1 MTRARA
7 KMLETMQSSW
17 LAASG
22 RSISRLGFGAM
33 GLCGCFGQIE
43 ERELIGS
50 VLHSLEKGISFIDT
64 ARGYGDSERIIGL
77 ALREWRGERPFLATK
92 VESLGADNTRWALPP
107 DVSRTFPKGHVRHNA
122 EQSLKMLGVDHL
134 DLLQLHVY
142 WPNWGV
148 DGYWMEELQ
157 ALKRE
162 GKVGMIGVSAPDH
175 RHDVVLPLVMSGLID
190 SVQTILN
197 VFDPLALD
205 CLVPACRARGV
216 AVIARCVLDEG
227 GLSGLLSNGTVF
239 EDGDFRKSY
248 FASVPRAEYCARVD
262 ELRRFLPS
270 EACTLA
276 ALAIKFAIHDP
287 GVTTAISSMH
297 VRRFA
302 DENIAA
308 LNEPGLS
315 EQTFDLLRRKHR
327 WVRNFYD
334 SKYWS

>member
-1 MTRARA
+1 
-7 KMLETMQSSW
+7 
-17 LAASG
+17 
-22 RSISRLGFGAM
+22 M
-33 GLCGCFGQIE
+33 GLCGCFGQLD

-50 VLHSLEKGISFIDT
+50 VLHSLEKGVNFIDT
-64 ARGYGDSERIIGL
+64 ARGYGESERIVGA

-92 VESLGADNTRWALPP
+92 VESLGGDNTRWALPP
-107 DVSRTFPKGHVRHNA
+107 DVNATFPKGHIRQNA
-122 EQSLKMLGVDHL
+122 EQSLKLLGVEQL

-142 WPNWGV
+142 WPNWGIE
-148 DGYWMEELQ
+148 GYWMDDLQ

-162 GKVGMIGVSAPDH
+162 GKVGMVGVSAPDH
-175 RHDVVLPLVMSGLID
+175 RHDVVLPLVLSGLID

-227 GLSGLLSNGTVF
+227 GLSGFLTPETQF
-239 EDGDFRKSY
+239 DEGDFRKSY
-248 FASVPRAEYCARVD
+248 FESVPRAEYCARVD
-262 ELRRFLPS
+262 ELRRFVPK
-270 EACTLA
+270 EAGSLA
-276 ALAIKFAIHDP
+276 ALAIKFAIHEP

-308 LNEPGLS
+308 VDELGLS
-315 EQTFDLLRRKHR
+315 QEAFDTLRRKHR
-327 WVRNFYD
+327 WVKNLYD